1 VQIWVFFDPGTGGDG
16 IVNLLERST
25 NTVPIDEG
33 SDCWRVHRL
42 VDGQIK
48 FYAPSVDQNHCFRTG
63 KPFRIADNYLRSC
76 YVDAVHQERPC
87 VVASHDVSLDL
98 LRRSDSL
105 EILTKK
111 QIKVR
116 LTNND
121 PVGAAQTASLKN
133 LLPFVSKPFLP
144 VNNFEQFDYVI
155 DVERFQQDWNMV
167 KKICDSVGLDLD
179 RDQYL
184 QYQDLLRGNFT
195 YMSGNSDIEMYKSK
209 IDGTRISYQLESIYQ
224 PTQTNDKEKETD

>member
-1 VQIWVFFDPGTGGDG
+1 MQIWVFFDPGTGGDG

-33 SDCWRVHRL
+33 SDCWRLHRL

-63 KPFRIADNYLRSC
+63 KPFKTHDNYLKSC
-76 YVDAVHQERPC
+76 YVDVVHQERPC

-111 QIKVR
+111 TNQSTIDKQRSSKGSSGGLIEKFTAVCVR
-116 LTNND
+116 ALFAN
-121 PVGAAQTASLKN
+121 
-133 LLPFVSKPFLP
+133 
-144 VNNFEQFDYVI
+144 EQF
-155 DVERFQQDWNMV
+155 
-167 KKICDSVGLDLD
+167 
-179 RDQYL
+179 
-184 QYQDLLRGNFT
+184 
-195 YMSGNSDIEMYKSK
+195 
-209 IDGTRISYQLESIYQ
+209 
-224 PTQTNDKEKETD
+224 